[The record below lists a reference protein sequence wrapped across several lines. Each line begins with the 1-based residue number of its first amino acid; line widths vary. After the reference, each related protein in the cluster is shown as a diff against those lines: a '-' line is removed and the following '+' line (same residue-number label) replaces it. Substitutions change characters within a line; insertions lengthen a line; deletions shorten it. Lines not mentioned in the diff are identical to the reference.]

1 MALVYHL
8 TGKKINKVEPFDTW
22 EDAYLFVIEFAE
34 QHDYDMCVDGAEKK
48 ETNQF
53 IKILK

>member
-8 TGKKINKVEPFDTW
+8 TGMKINKVQPFDTW
-22 EDAYLFVIEFAE
+22 EDAYLFVTEFAE
-34 QHDYDMCVDGAEKK
+34 QHDYQMCVDGAEKK